1 MENLNIELGK
11 LELNENV
18 DSLLYHYTSINS
30 LFSIIENKEFWVTR
44 SDYMNDTSE
53 VIYFREVVK
62 KALDNHLN
70 KACTSIEWVTW
81 KQFIKDKLIYERSS
95 LSSLIFILSFSKNP
109 DSLSM
114 WNYYGKNDGYNF
126 GILKSDLD
134 LMMKSKYRGG
144 AMKSG
149 SLIYEF
155 DLQVDI
161 LVNELKNAFEIF
173 CKNPSVE
180 GILERVTS
188 ELSQRFFDYSFFFKH
203 SAFKNEEEYRY
214 SFLYMSNS
222 TWLYRPYMGV
232 IAPYVKIKDKD
243 DSRMLSIKTITI
255 GPLIKH
261 ERAFEGMKSW
271 LSSKGYRH
279 QDEID
284 LKKSSVPIRF

>member
-1 MENLNIELGK
+1 LINLKVDLGE
-11 LELNENV
+11 LELNEEV
-18 DSLLYHYTSINS
+18 DSLLYHYTSITS

-62 KALDNHLN
+62 NALDNHLN
-70 KACTSIEWVTW
+70 KACTSIEWATW
-81 KQFIKDKLIYERSS
+81 KEFIKDKLTYERSE

-134 LMMKSKYRGG
+134 LLMKSEFRG

-155 DLQVDI
+155 DRQVNI
-161 LVNELKNAFEIF
+161 LENELINAYEFF
-173 CKNPSVE
+173 CVNSKIDGV
-180 GILERVTS
+180 LERVFF
-188 ELSQRFFDYSFFFKH
+188 ELNQRFFNYSFFFKH
-203 SAFKNEEEYRY
+203 HAFKNEEEYRF
-214 SFLYMSNS
+214 SFLYMSNY
-222 TWLYRPYMGV
+222 TWCYRPYLGV

-243 DSRMLSIKTITI
+243 DSRILPIKTITI

-271 LSSKGYRH
+271 LSSKGYH
-279 QDEID
+279 HNNEID

>member
-188 ELSQRFFDYSFFFKH
+188 ELSQRFFDYSFFSNTLRLKMK
-203 SAFKNEEEYRY
+203 KNIDILFYICQIVRGY
-214 SFLYMSNS
+214 IGHIWVSLLLMLRS
-222 TWLYRPYMGV
+222 RIKM
-232 IAPYVKIKDKD
+232 IAECFQ
-243 DSRMLSIKTITI
+243 SR
-255 GPLIKH
+255 
-261 ERAFEGMKSW
+261 
-271 LSSKGYRH
+271 
-279 QDEID
+279 Q
-284 LKKSSVPIRF
+284 